1 MLNACQASR
10 KGILR
15 PAVTVSLSEDDQRI
29 RISVSDTGNGVPP
42 AILETLFQP
51 FVSFGKVNGTGLGL
65 TVAQH
70 IAQEHG
76 GEVKLEE
83 TSAEGTTFSILLYKC
98 ALLPAEPAL
107 ASPMDAASS
116 PLELPV
122 PNWNSEAT
130 QENL

>member
-1 MLNACQASR
+1 MSGQQEGR
-10 KGILR
+10 G
-15 PAVTVSLSEDDQRI
+15 PATVTISLSENDQWI
-29 RISVSDTGNGVPP
+29 RISVSDTGNGVPVS
-42 AILETLFQP
+42 ILETLFQP

-83 TSAEGTTFSILLYKC
+83 TSAGGTTFSILLHKS
-98 ALLPAEPAL
+98 ALPSAEHRL
-107 ASPMDAASS
+107 ADLIDSASS
-116 PLELPV
+116 SSRDHSAQDQPV
-122 PNWNSEAT
+122 KST